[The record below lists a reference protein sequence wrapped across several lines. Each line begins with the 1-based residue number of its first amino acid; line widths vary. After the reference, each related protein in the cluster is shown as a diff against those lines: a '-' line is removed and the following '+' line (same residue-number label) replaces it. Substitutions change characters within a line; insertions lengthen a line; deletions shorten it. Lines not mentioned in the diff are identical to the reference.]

1 MVLLLLAPEV
11 GSVHLSYSVLSSLCV
26 GLFILVAVASLCG
39 TVFGWKASSYYKRKH
54 FKSDKSV
61 LDDKSIKPQASTV
74 VAMKITED
82 TATYDDIVNID
93 NSNVKLCKNIAYGP
107 LSLATSPKW

>member
-1 MVLLLLAPEV
+1 M
-11 GSVHLSYSVLSSLCV
+11 LSSLCV
-26 GLFILVAVASLCG
+26 GLFILVAVAVICG

-54 FKSDKSV
+54 FKSV
-61 LDDKSIKPQASTV
+61 LDDKSIKPQTSTV
-74 VAMKITED
+74 VEMKTSED

-93 NSNVKLCKNIAYGP
+93 NNNVKLCKNIAYGP